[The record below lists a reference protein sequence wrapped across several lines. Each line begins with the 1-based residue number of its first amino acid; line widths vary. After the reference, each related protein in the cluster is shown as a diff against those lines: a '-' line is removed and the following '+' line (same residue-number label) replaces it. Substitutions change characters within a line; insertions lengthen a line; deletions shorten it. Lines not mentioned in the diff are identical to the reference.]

1 MRKYE
6 TVIIIPPNLGE
17 AAMDAVVTGVE
28 ADVRDRCGGQNLVV
42 NRWGKQNLAYPIRK
56 FTEGYYV
63 LYEYESDGQEVI
75 GQLHGRLRINEGVV
89 RFLTVRRDE
98 ELRTEARLKERAAK
112 RKKHSGDTDESDSF
126 GDDYSDNE

>member
-17 AAMDAVVTGVE
+17 AAVDAVVAGVE
-28 ADVRDRCGGQNLVV
+28 ADIRDRCGGQNLAV
-42 NRWGKQNLAYPIRK
+42 NRWGKQNLAYPIRR

-63 LYEYESDGQEVI
+63 LYDYESDGQEVI
-75 GQLHGRLRINEGVV
+75 AQLQGRLRINEGVV

-98 ELRTEARLKERAAK
+98 ELRTEARLKERSAK
-112 RKKHSGDTDESDSF
+112 RKKHAGDDESDSF
-126 GDDYSDNE
+126 GDDYSDGE